1 MVLILVKKSC
11 IIEKNKR
18 YVVKSCKRDIKGGHN
33 MGLTIGQN
41 IKQLRKEREMT
52 QDELAAEI
60 GVTPQAVSKW
70 ENDTGLPDIR
80 QIIPLANVFRVST
93 DVLLGVEPPVDNA
106 ESVHEWIVR
115 MRENIDEN
123 NTETLVHALNAFKQ
137 CPREYD
143 DAPELRMTRLMLGYQ
158 ILCAGDIKLTAKEKR
173 DIVHECERNAHAV
186 MYYSK
191 NESMIQEARTWLVRL
206 YAARGDYDRAREL
219 ADQFPMDAS
228 YTAGAIHAWIDRQQA
243 NNEAE
248 IAQRSANVS
257 QYLTMLANEII
268 PLGNALGRAD
278 REEEATVVY
287 QTLLDLIRTIY
298 KDEEFTPPLHMEPE
312 ILYYHLARMAVKADD
327 FDKAIHYLEKLYEYE
342 KSNKAYY
349 NVKNSPDTPLLSA
362 NNYSFPETDYS
373 VKKHM
378 LSIMERKPLKPLRSD
393 RRFKKLMDLVENE
406 K

>member
-1 MVLILVKKSC
+1 
-11 IIEKNKR
+11 
-18 YVVKSCKRDIKGGHN
+18 

-41 IKQLRKEREMT
+41 IRQLRKEREMT
-52 QDELAAEI
+52 QDELASAI
-60 GVTPQAVSKW
+60 GVTPQAISKW

-80 QIIPLANVFRVST
+80 QIVPLANVFRVST

-106 ESVHEWIVR
+106 ESVHEWILRV
-115 MRENIDEN
+115 RENIDEN
-123 NTETLVHALNAFKQ
+123 DTETLIDALNLFKQ

-143 DAPELRMTRLMLGYQ
+143 DAPELRLTRLMLGYQ
-158 ILCAGDIKLTAKEKR
+158 ILCAGDIKLTAKGKR
-173 DIVHECERNAHAV
+173 DIVNECERNAYAIMQYCRDEATV
-186 MYYSK
+186 
-191 NESMIQEARTWLVRL
+191 QEARTWLVRL
-206 YAARGDYDRAREL
+206 YVARGDYDRAREL
-219 ADQFPMDAS
+219 ADHFPMDAS
-228 YTAGAIHAWIDRQQA
+228 YTGGAIHAWIDRQQN

-248 IAQRSANVS
+248 IVQRSANIS

-268 PLGNALGRAD
+268 PLGNALGRVERSEDAV
-278 REEEATVVY
+278 AVY
-287 QTLLDLIRTIY
+287 QTLLDIIGAVY

-312 ILYYHLARMAVKADD
+312 IVYYHLARMAVKADD

-349 NVKNSPDTPLLSA
+349 NVKNSTETPLLSA
-362 NNYSFPETDYS
+362 NTYSFPKTDYS
-373 VKKHM
+373 VKQHM

>member
-1 MVLILVKKSC
+1 MA
-11 IIEKNKR
+11 
-18 YVVKSCKRDIKGGHN
+18 
-33 MGLTIGQN
+33 MTIGQN
-41 IKQLRKEREMT
+41 IRQLRKEHEMT
-52 QDELAAEI
+52 QEELAVAI
-60 GVTPQAVSKW
+60 GVTPQAISKW
-70 ENDTGLPDIR
+70 EKDTGLPDIR

-106 ESVHEWIVR
+106 ESVHEWILRVR
-115 MRENIDEN
+115 EGINEND
-123 NTETLVHALNAFKQ
+123 TETLITALNTFKQ

-143 DAPELRMTRLMLGYQ
+143 DAPELRLTRLMLGYQ

-173 DIVHECERNAHAV
+173 EIVSECERNAHAI
-186 MYYSK
+186 MQYSHD
-191 NESMIQEARTWLVRL
+191 ETLIQEARTWLVRL
-206 YAARGDYDRAREL
+206 YVARGDYEQAREL
-219 ADQFPMDAS
+219 ADCFPMDAS
-228 YTAGAIHAWIDRQQA
+228 YTGGAIHAWSDRQQN

-257 QYLTMLANEII
+257 QYLTMLANEIV
-268 PLGNALGRAD
+268 PLGNALGRAERD
-278 REEEATVVY
+278 EDAVAVY
-287 QTLLDLIRTIY
+287 QVLLDIISAIY
-298 KDEEFTPPLHMEPE
+298 KEEEFTPPLHMEPE

-349 NVKNSPDTPLLSA
+349 NVKNTTETPLLSA
-362 NNYSFPETDYS
+362 NTYTFPQTEYS
-373 VKKHM
+373 VKRHM

>member
-1 MVLILVKKSC
+1 
-11 IIEKNKR
+11 
-18 YVVKSCKRDIKGGHN
+18 
-33 MGLTIGQN
+33 MGMTIGQN

-60 GVTPQAVSKW
+60 GVTPQAISKW

-80 QIIPLANVFRVST
+80 QIIPLANVFHVSS
-93 DVLLGVEPPVDNA
+93 DVLLGVEPTADNA
-106 ESVHEWIVR
+106 DNVHEWIAKI
-115 MRENIDEN
+115 RENTDEN
-123 NTETLVHALNAFKQ
+123 DTESLLNAFNTFKQ

-173 DIVHECERNAHAV
+173 DIVHECERNAHAI

-219 ADQFPMDAS
+219 ADQFPLDAS
-228 YTAGAIHAWIDRQQA
+228 YTGGAVHAWIDRQQG

-268 PLGNALGRAD
+268 PLGNALGRVD
-278 REEEATVVY
+278 REQDATAVY
-287 QTLLDLIRTIY
+287 QTLLDLIRAIY

-349 NVKNSPDTPLLSA
+349 NVKISPDTPLLSA
-362 NNYSFPETDYS
+362 NQYAFPETDYS

-378 LSIMERKPLKPLRSD
+378 LSILERKPLKPLRSD

>member
-1 MVLILVKKSC
+1 
-11 IIEKNKR
+11 
-18 YVVKSCKRDIKGGHN
+18 
-33 MGLTIGQN
+33 MGMTIGQN
-41 IKQLRKEREMT
+41 IRQLRKEREMT

-60 GVTPQAVSKW
+60 GVTPQAISKW
-70 ENDTGLPDIR
+70 EKDTGLPDIR

-93 DVLLGVEPPVDNA
+93 DVLLGVEPPADNA
-106 ESVHEWIVR
+106 ENVHQWILR
-115 MRENIDEN
+115 MRANIDEN
-123 NTETLVHALNAFKQ
+123 DTEELFHMLNALKQ

-143 DAPELRMTRLMLGYQ
+143 DAPELRMTRLTLGYQ
-158 ILCAGDIKLTAKEKR
+158 ILCAGDLKLSAKEKR
-173 DIVHECERNAHAV
+173 DIVHECERNAYAIMH
-186 MYYSK
+186 YSRE
-191 NESMIQEARTWLVRL
+191 ESLIQEARTWLVRL
-206 YAARGDYDRAREL
+206 YVARGDFERARDL
-219 ADQFPMDAS
+219 ANQFPTDAS
-228 YTAGAIHAWIDRQQA
+228 YTAGAIHAWIDRQQD

-257 QYLTMLANEII
+257 QYLTMLANEIV

-278 REEEATVVY
+278 REEDAVVVY
-287 QTLLDLIRTIY
+287 RTLLDVIGAIY

-349 NVKNSPDTPLLSA
+349 NVKNTPDTPWLSA
-362 NNYSFPETDYS
+362 NFYTFPETEYS
-373 VKKHM
+373 VKHHM

>member
-1 MVLILVKKSC
+1 
-11 IIEKNKR
+11 
-18 YVVKSCKRDIKGGHN
+18 
-33 MGLTIGQN
+33 MGMTIGQN
-41 IKQLRKEREMT
+41 IRQLRKERDMT
-52 QDELAAEI
+52 QEDLASAI
-60 GVTPQAVSKW
+60 GVTPQAISKW
-70 ENDTGLPDIR
+70 EKDTGLPDIR

-93 DVLLGVEPPVDNA
+93 DVLLGVQPPVDNA
-106 ESVHEWIVR
+106 ESVHEWIGRVR
-115 MRENIDEN
+115 ESIDEN
-123 NTETLVHALNAFKQ
+123 DTETLITALNTFKQ

-143 DAPELRMTRLMLGYQ
+143 DAPELRLTRLMLGYQ

-173 DIVHECERNAHAV
+173 AIVDECERNGHAIIR
-186 MYYSK
+186 YSHD
-191 NESMIQEARTWLVRL
+191 ESLIQEARTWLVRL
-206 YAARGDYDRAREL
+206 YVARNDYDHAREL

-228 YTAGAIHAWIDRQQA
+228 YTAGAIHAWIDRQQS

-248 IAQRSANVS
+248 IAQRSANIS
-257 QYLTMLANEII
+257 QYLTMLANEIV
-268 PLGNALGRAD
+268 PLGNALGRVERD
-278 REEEATVVY
+278 EEAVAVY
-287 QTLLDLIRTIY
+287 QALLDIISAIY
-298 KDEEFTPPLHMEPE
+298 KEEEFTPPLHMEPE

-349 NVKNSPDTPLLSA
+349 NVKNMTDTPLLSA
-362 NNYSFPETDYS
+362 NTYTFPQTEYS

>member
-1 MVLILVKKSC
+1 
-11 IIEKNKR
+11 
-18 YVVKSCKRDIKGGHN
+18 

-52 QDELAAEI
+52 QDELASEI
-60 GVTPQAVSKW
+60 GVTPQAISKW

-93 DVLLGVEPPVDNA
+93 DVLLGVEPPIDNA
-106 ESVHEWIVR
+106 ESVHEWIMR
-115 MRENIDEN
+115 MRANIDEN
-123 NTETLVHALNAFKQ
+123 DTESLIHALNAFKQ

-143 DAPELRMTRLMLGYQ
+143 DAHELRMTRLMLGYQ

-173 DIVHECERNAHAV
+173 EIVNECEKNAYAIIH
-186 MYYSK
+186 YSRD
-191 NESMIQEARTWLVRL
+191 EAMVQEARTWLVRL
-206 YAARGDYDRAREL
+206 YVARGDFDRAREL
-219 ADQFPMDAS
+219 ADRFPMDAS
-228 YTAGAIHAWIDRQQA
+228 YTGGAIHAWIDRQQD
-243 NNEAE
+243 NHEAE
-248 IAQRSANVS
+248 IAQRSANIS
-257 QYLTMLANEII
+257 QYLTMLANEIV
-268 PLGNALGRAD
+268 PLGNALGRVD
-278 REEEATVVY
+278 RDEDAVAVY
-287 QTLLDLIRTIY
+287 QALLDIISAIY

-349 NVKNSPDTPLLSA
+349 NVKNTTDTPLLSA
-362 NNYSFPETDYS
+362 NTYAFPETDYS
-373 VKKHM
+373 VKHHM

-393 RRFKKLMDLVENE
+393 RRFKKLIEQVENE

>member
-1 MVLILVKKSC
+1 
-11 IIEKNKR
+11 
-18 YVVKSCKRDIKGGHN
+18 
-33 MGLTIGQN
+33 MGTTIGQN
-41 IKQLRKEREMT
+41 IRQLRKEREMT
-52 QDELAAEI
+52 QEELANEI
-60 GVTPQAVSKW
+60 GVTPQAISKW
-70 ENDTGLPDIR
+70 EKDTGLPDIR

-93 DVLLGVEPPVDNA
+93 DVLLGVEPPQDNA
-106 ESVHEWIVR
+106 ESVHDWIVKIR
-115 MRENIDEN
+115 ATIDED
-123 NTETLVHALNAFKQ
+123 NTETLKNALYALKQ

-158 ILCAGDIKLTAKEKR
+158 LLCAEDIKLTAKEKR
-173 DIVHECERNAHAV
+173 EIQGECERNGHAI
-186 MYYSK
+186 MRYSHD
-191 NESMIQEARTWLVRL
+191 ESLIQEARTWLVRM
-206 YAARGDYDRAREL
+206 YAARDDYDHAREL
-219 ADQFPMDAS
+219 ADQFPDDAS
-228 YTAGAIHAWIDRQQA
+228 YTSGAIHAWIDRKQE

-257 QYLTMLANEII
+257 QYLTMLANEIV
-268 PLGNALGRAD
+268 PLGNALGRAERD
-278 REEEATVVY
+278 ADAVLVY
-287 QTLLDLIRTIY
+287 QTLMDIIRAIY

-327 FDKAIHYLEKLYEYE
+327 FDKAIHYLEALYEYE

-349 NVKNSPDTPLLSA
+349 NVKNNTATPLLSA
-362 NNYSFPETDYS
+362 NTYAFPETGYS

>member
-1 MVLILVKKSC
+1 MA
-11 IIEKNKR
+11 
-18 YVVKSCKRDIKGGHN
+18 
-33 MGLTIGQN
+33 MTIGQN
-41 IKQLRKEREMT
+41 IRQLRKEHEMT
-52 QDELAAEI
+52 QEELAAAI
-60 GVTPQAVSKW
+60 GVTPQAISKW
-70 ENDTGLPDIR
+70 EKDTGLPDIR

-106 ESVHEWIVR
+106 ESVHEWILRVR
-115 MRENIDEN
+115 EGIDEN
-123 NTETLVHALNAFKQ
+123 DTETLITALNTFKQ

-143 DAPELRMTRLMLGYQ
+143 DAPELRLTRLMLGYQ

-173 DIVHECERNAHAV
+173 EIVSECERNAHAI
-186 MYYSK
+186 MQYSHD
-191 NESMIQEARTWLVRL
+191 ETLIQEARTWLVRL
-206 YAARGDYDRAREL
+206 YVARGDYEQAREL
-219 ADQFPMDAS
+219 ADCFPMDAS
-228 YTAGAIHAWIDRQQA
+228 YTGGAIHAWIDRQQN

-257 QYLTMLANEII
+257 QYLTMLANEIV
-268 PLGNALGRAD
+268 PLGNALGRAERD
-278 REEEATVVY
+278 EDAVAVY
-287 QTLLDLIRTIY
+287 QVLLDIISAIY
-298 KDEEFTPPLHMEPE
+298 KEEEFTPPLHMEPE

-349 NVKNSPDTPLLSA
+349 NVKNTTETPLLSA
-362 NNYSFPETDYS
+362 NTYTFPQTEYS
-373 VKKHM
+373 VKRHM

>member
-1 MVLILVKKSC
+1 MA
-11 IIEKNKR
+11 
-18 YVVKSCKRDIKGGHN
+18 
-33 MGLTIGQN
+33 MTIGQN
-41 IKQLRKEREMT
+41 IRQLRKEHEMT
-52 QDELAAEI
+52 QEELAVAI
-60 GVTPQAVSKW
+60 GVTPQAISKW
-70 ENDTGLPDIR
+70 EKDTGLPDIR

-106 ESVHEWIVR
+106 ESVHEWILRVR
-115 MRENIDEN
+115 EGIDEN
-123 NTETLVHALNAFKQ
+123 DTETLITALNTFKQ

-143 DAPELRMTRLMLGYQ
+143 DAPELRLTRLMLGYQ

-173 DIVHECERNAHAV
+173 EIVSECERNAHAI
-186 MYYSK
+186 MQYSHD
-191 NESMIQEARTWLVRL
+191 ETLIQEARTWLVRL
-206 YAARGDYDRAREL
+206 YVARGDYEQAREL
-219 ADQFPMDAS
+219 ADCFPMDAS
-228 YTAGAIHAWIDRQQA
+228 YTGGAIHAWIDRQQN

-257 QYLTMLANEII
+257 QYLTMLANEIV
-268 PLGNALGRAD
+268 PLGNALGRAERD
-278 REEEATVVY
+278 EDAVAVY
-287 QTLLDLIRTIY
+287 QVLLDIISAIY
-298 KDEEFTPPLHMEPE
+298 KEEEFTPPLHMEPE

-349 NVKNSPDTPLLSA
+349 NVKNTTETPLLSA
-362 NNYSFPETDYS
+362 NTYTFPQTEYS
-373 VKKHM
+373 VKRHM